1 VYGLDILIGMLRQCL
16 KDLKKFKCEAEL
28 FLENAEELPFG
39 NKSFDAVKTVSKYQ
53 SVRALNLC
61 NFEALML

>member
-1 VYGLDILIGMLRQCL
+1 VRQNCSL
-16 KDLKKFKCEAEL
+16 G
-28 FLENAEELPFG
+28 NAEELPFG

>member
-1 VYGLDILIGMLRQCL
+1 VRQNCSL
-16 KDLKKFKCEAEL
+16 G
-28 FLENAEELPFG
+28 NAEELPFG

-61 NFEALML
+61 NFDTLIL